1 LFDGEVRQLTDIIIQ
16 NGKAT
21 TTERANIRWSV
32 ARPRLEGRMHLS
44 KEGFVSFQASG
55 HNIDVWKSIFPNCV
69 VTDADLEAKVFEEFI
84 VGDRPGFRFKSTPYK
99 HQITG
104 FEKLK
109 DMPYLAFLAQQGTGK
124 SAMLSYVLAHKW
136 SKGDID
142 AAIILSP
149 KGVHFQWVEEQ
160 LPTHLGIPYSAW
172 AWQNKKKELERLESE
187 VMNFDGLR
195 VISANIDAI
204 KTKDGLALFERFIKH
219 NHGRVMLAVDEAH
232 SLKNPAAQRSKI
244 AYSLGEKCKSRAIL
258 TGTPISRNIEDIF
271 GEYRFLDPN
280 IIGTKYIT
288 SFRSNFCE
296 QRNNGFGMVTV
307 GAKNLER
314 LYAKIDPYTFRATKD
329 ELDLPPKTYDKRQFE
344 MAPEQKKAYDELKK
358 TFMLQIK
365 NEEKISVTNAA
376 SAFVKLQC
384 ITSGFI
390 KREDGSFI
398 DMPNPRLEALTDVLQ
413 EIDGPVIV
421 WARFNRDI
429 QNIMN
434 TLGSEAVAYYGATSS
449 DEREEAKEGF
459 LSGKYRYFVSNPAAG
474 GTGLNLQGK
483 CTTAIY
489 YSNSFDAVQRWQS
502 EDRIHRIGTTGT
514 CTYIDLI
521 CRGSIDNRIL
531 ANLRDKKSL
540 SDLAIDEIRKM
551 ME

>member
-1 LFDGEVRQLTDIIIQ
+1 MTDLIISG
-16 NGKAT
+16 GKARSDG
-21 TTERANIRWSV
+21 RANLRWYGL
-32 ARPRLEGRMHLS
+32 RPRFEGRVQLAKDGS
-44 KEGFVSFQASG
+44 VSFVASN
-55 HNIDVWKSIFPNCV
+55 HNIDVWKSGFPDCKII
-69 VTDADLEAKVFEEFI
+69 DHDQEAKVFEAFVVE
-84 VGDRPGFRFKSTPYK
+84 DRQPFTFKSTPYK

-109 DMPYLAFLAQQGTGK
+109 DSPYFAFLAQQGTGK
-124 SAMLSYVLAHKW
+124 SAMLSYVMSYKW
-136 SKGDID
+136 SKGEID

-160 LPTHLGIPYSAW
+160 LPTHISVPYAAW
-172 AWQNKKKELERLESE
+172 AWQNKKKELERLENE
-187 VMNFDGLR
+187 VMSFDGLR

-204 KTKDGLALFERFIKH
+204 KTKDGLETLELFIKR
-219 NHGRVMLAVDEAH
+219 NKGRVLMAVDEAH

-244 AYSLGEKCKSRAIL
+244 AVSLGEKCKSRAIL
-258 TGTPISRNIEDIF
+258 TGTPVARNIEDLF

-280 IIGTKYIT
+280 IIGTRYIT
-288 SFRSNFCE
+288 SFRSNYCE

-307 GAKNLER
+307 GAKNLDK
-314 LYAKIDPYTFRATKD
+314 LYAKIDPFTFRATKD
-329 ELDLPPKTYDKRQFE
+329 ELDLPPKIYDKRQFE
-344 MAPEQKKAYDELKK
+344 MHPDQKKAYDDLKK
-358 TFMLQIK
+358 TFMLQLE
-365 NEEKISVTNAA
+365 NEETISVTHAA

-390 KREDGSFI
+390 KREDGTYI
-398 DMPNPRLEALTDVLQ
+398 DLPNPRLEALQDVL
-413 EIDGPVIV
+413 ETIDGPVII

-429 QNIMN
+429 QNIMAA
-434 TLGSEAVAYYGATSS
+434 LGNEAVAYYGATSS

-459 LSGKYRYFVSNPAAG
+459 LSGKYRFFVSNPAAG
-474 GTGLNLQGK
+474 GTGLNLQGA
-483 CTTAIY
+483 CTTSIY
-489 YSNSFDAVQRWQS
+489 YSNSFDAIQRWQS
-502 EDRIHRIGTTGT
+502 EDRIHRIGTKGA

-551 ME
+551 MQ